1 MDAPHT
7 TSASPLHL
15 VARQRAHTSAA
26 TQGAV
31 ALRVADQA
39 EQLRDTLDAFLAL
52 ERLTTPSGRDDCETL
67 EPTRTQMGALLRVLN
82 DELARQIDALA
93 SATEALRT
101 AGKGA

>member
-7 TSASPLHL
+7 TSAAPVHL
-15 VARQRAHTSAA
+15 VARQRAQAA
-26 TQGAV
+26 APAQGAA
-31 ALRVADQA
+31 ALRVAEQA
-39 EQLRDTLDAFLAL
+39 DHLGDTLDAFRAL
-52 ERLTTPSGRDDCETL
+52 EHLTTPVGHDDSQRL

-82 DELARQIDALA
+82 DELARQIDSLA